1 MKNKPVQKNGDYP
14 MNINRYLALQKYA
27 SRRGSEKLII
37 DKKVRI
43 NGKIAELGNR
53 VNENDKVTVSGA
65 ETLTQKYVYYAYNKP
80 RGIVTHSPQGGEI
93 DIKQEIKKVYGA
105 DKQNTKN
112 SVLGDLSPVG
122 RLDKDSEGLIILT
135 NDGRI
140 TDKLLNPKYSHEKE
154 YVVETKIN
162 LRSSFKEKMEAGVK
176 IEKEMTKPC
185 KVKILNT
192 KKFSICLTEGK
203 KHQIRRMCV
212 ALFNEVSKLKRIR
225 IMNIKLDNLGAGQLR
240 KIEGEELKKFLNVLG
255 I

>member
-1 MKNKPVQKNGDYP
+1 MKNKPVQKSGDYP

-53 VNENDKVTVSGA
+53 VNEGDKVTVSGA

-80 RGIVTHSPQGGEI
+80 RGIVTHSPQGSEI
-93 DIKQEIKKVYGA
+93 DIKQEIKKVY
-105 DKQNTKN
+105 KN

-162 LRSSFKEKMEAGVK
+162 LRSSFKEKMEAGVR

-185 KVKILNT
+185 KVKVLNI

-225 IMNIKLDNLGAGQLR
+225 IMNIKLDNLGVGQLR
-240 KIEGEELKKFLNVLG
+240 KIEGEELKKFLDSLG

>member
-1 MKNKPVQKNGDYP
+1 MNKETTKKSDYP

-27 SRRGSEKLII
+27 SRRGAEKLII

-65 ETLTQKYVYYAYNKP
+65 ETLTQKYVYYAYNKA
-80 RGIVTHSPQGGEI
+80 RGVVTHSPQRNEV
-93 DIKQEIKKVYGA
+93 DIKGELSKFYKDSIEK
-105 DKQNTKN
+105 
-112 SVLGDLSPVG
+112 DLSPVG

-185 KVKILNT
+185 KVKILGK
-192 KKFSICLTEGK
+192 KKFIINLTEGK

-212 ALFNEVSKLKRIR
+212 ALFNEVSTLKRTR
-225 IMNIKLDNLGAGQLR
+225 IMNIELGKTPSGKLR
-240 KIEGEELKKFLNVLG
+240 KIEGVELKNFLNSLG
-255 I
+255 M